1 MLPEVA
7 ENINDDEM
15 EKEKN
20 QALTRAQMAQDLM
33 DSANKQ
39 AENVNSAYYIFTT
52 LINLNEQLT
61 FDIFYSL
68 LFFLSST

>member
-68 LFFLSST
+68 LFFLSSA